1 MARNDAFKSLV
12 SNAAQ
17 AVSNMA
23 QATLRN
29 GAPGTSGFASIEL
42 SIELA
47 DRA

>member
-23 QATLRN
+23 QATLRD
-29 GAPGTSGFASIEL
+29 GAPGTSGFAGIEENL
-42 SIELA
+42 DLA